1 MALEVI
7 ILAAGQSVRMKS
19 ELAKVLHPLGG
30 KPMLQHV
37 INMAQ
42 GLQPVVCHVV
52 IGHAAEQVRETL
64 AQPGIHWVV
73 QERQLGTGHAV
84 RQALPAVNPDHDV
97 LVLYGDVPL
106 ISLNSLQSLLSQPR
120 PALLTAVLADPSQ
133 LGRIVRGDNHE
144 FVEVV
149 EYADAS
155 EAQRELTEI
164 NSGVLAATARQL
176 ENWLPR
182 LGNDNQ
188 QAEYYL
194 PQVLSLARQDGLAVS
209 TVRAGSAAEV
219 LGVNDLAELNRVER
233 EYQFRLATGLMR
245 QGVSLADARRLDIR
259 GSLCAG
265 SGVYID
271 ANVVFEGEVL
281 LGDQVRIG
289 PNCFLRN
296 VQLGAG
302 VRVEAFSHLEGASVA
317 PGCEIGPYAR
327 LRPGSQLAAN
337 ATVGNFVEI
346 TQSDIGPGSKIKH
359 LTYVGNSEV
368 GSRVNI
374 GAGTITCNYDGA
386 SKHRTRIGDDAFIG
400 SNATLVAPV
409 SVEDGAFVG
418 AGSTVTKK
426 VGKDELALGRAKQR
440 NIRGW
445 KRPKPK

>member
-386 SKHRTRIGDDAFIG
+386 SKHQTRIGDDAFIG

>member
-7 ILAAGQSVRMKS
+7 ILAAGQGVRMKS

-37 INMAQ
+37 IDTAQ
-42 GLQPVVCHVV
+42 SLQPVVCHVV

-64 AQPGIHWVV
+64 AQPGIHWVE
-73 QERQLGTGHAV
+73 QERQQGTGHAV

-106 ISLNSLQSLLSQPR
+106 IGRDSLQSLLSQPL
-120 PALLTAVLADPSQ
+120 PALLTAVLEEPSQ

-144 FVEVV
+144 FLEVV

-182 LGNDNQ
+182 LGNDNR

-219 LGVNDLAELNRVER
+219 LGVNDLVELNRVER
-233 EYQFRLATGLMR
+233 EYQLRLATGLMR

-259 GSLCAG
+259 GSLSAG

-281 LGDQVRIG
+281 LGDQVHIG

-317 PGCEIGPYAR
+317 AGCEIGPYAR
-327 LRPGSQLAAN
+327 LRPGAQLAAN

-359 LTYVGNSEV
+359 LTYVGNSEL

-386 SKHRTRIGDDAFIG
+386 GKHQTRIGDDAFIG

-418 AGSTVTKK
+418 AGSTVTSK

-445 KRPKPK
+445 KRPKPE

>member
-106 ISLNSLQSLLSQPR
+106 ISLSSLQSLLSQPP
-120 PALLTAVLADPSQ
+120 PALLTAVLAEPSQ

-155 EAQRELTEI
+155 GAQRELTEI

-209 TVRAGSAAEV
+209 TVRADTAAEV

-259 GSLCAG
+259 GSLGAG

-281 LGDQVRIG
+281 LGDQVHIG

-327 LRPGSQLAAN
+327 LRPGAQLAAN

>member
-42 GLQPVVCHVV
+42 GLQPAVCHVV
-52 IGHAAEQVRETL
+52 IGHAAEQVRDTL
-64 AQPGIHWVV
+64 AQPGIHWVE

-84 RQALPAVNPDHDV
+84 RQALPAVDPDHDV

-106 ISLNSLQSLLSQPR
+106 ISLSSLQSLLSQPP
-120 PALLTAVLADPSQ
+120 PALLTAVLAEPSQ

-209 TVRAGSAAEV
+209 TVRAGAAAEV

-259 GSLCAG
+259 GSLRAG

-368 GSRVNI
+368 GGRVNI

-445 KRPKPK
+445 NRPKSK